1 MNRAIRTAVLA
12 TPLLAA
18 MMVCSPAMAAKF
30 TVIELS
36 FTSRFDK
43 PIVLHFAPPAGFSMK
58 ACKASLA
65 SAVAEFSPNL
75 KKAFKKNYGSEIDR
89 WTGAK
94 FVSGQCATFDFP
106 PSQLFK
112 LKLSGQ

>member
-1 MNRAIRTAVLA
+1 MSRTIRTAVLA

-18 MMVCSPAMAAKF
+18 MMAGSPAMAAGF

-43 PIVLHFAPPAGFSMK
+43 PIVLHFAPPAGFSTK

-65 SAVAEFSPNL
+65 DAVTEFSPNL
-75 KKAFKKNYGSEIDR
+75 KKAFKKNYGTEIDR

-94 FVSGQCATFDFP
+94 FVSGECTTLNSP